1 MDASGGV
8 MSGTAS
14 TEALSG
20 AEKASIMML
29 ALNEADAGKL
39 LGMLDQQEVMEISQT
54 MAVLGRVDAMVVEN
68 LLQEFGERLTR
79 NGGVVG
85 GFDATEKLL
94 LRVLDADRVAAVMQE
109 IRGPAGR
116 TVWDKLAHVNETV
129 LASYLKNEYPQTVAV
144 VLSRIEPAHAA
155 RVLANLPDDFA
166 TEVVMRMLRMEVVQ
180 REIVAHVEQ
189 TLRVEFMSNL
199 ARTNRRDNLELMA
212 EIFNYFDRTT
222 ETRFINALEDR
233 SKETADRIR
242 ALMFTF
248 EDLAKLDGAGIQTLM
263 RSAGNDRIMIALKG
277 ASEQLRALFFKN
289 MSERAAKIMRDDMQA
304 TGPVRLRD
312 VEEAQQFLVNLAKEL
327 AASGEIMLLDG
338 KDDELVY

>member
-1 MDASGGV
+1 MSAGG
-8 MSGTAS
+8 SYD
-14 TEALSG
+14 ALSG

-29 ALNEADAGKL
+29 ALNDADAGKL
-39 LGMLDQQEVMEISQT
+39 LGLLDHQEVMEISQT
-54 MAVLGRVDAMVVEN
+54 MAVLGRVEAGVVEQ
-68 LLQEFGERLTR
+68 LLKEFGERLAHH
-79 NGGVVG
+79 GGVMG

-94 LRVLDADRVAAVMQE
+94 LRVLDADRVAGIMQE

-116 TVWDKLAHVNETV
+116 TVWDKLAHVNEAV

-155 RVLANLPDDFA
+155 RVLTNLPEDFA

-180 REIVAHVEQ
+180 REILADVEQ
-189 TLRVEFMSNL
+189 TLRAEFMSNL

-212 EIFNYFDRTT
+212 EIFNYFDRGT

-233 SKETADRIR
+233 NKETADRIK

-248 EDLAKLDGAGIQTLM
+248 EDLAKLDAAGVQTLM
-263 RSAGNDRIMIALKG
+263 RSAGNDRIVIALKG
-277 ASEQLRALFFKN
+277 ASEQLRELFFKN

-312 VEEAQQFLVNLAKEL
+312 VEEAQQFLVNMAKEL

>member
-1 MDASGGV
+1 
-8 MSGTAS
+8 
-14 TEALSG
+14 
-20 AEKASIMML
+20 MML
-29 ALNEADAGKL
+29 ALNEADAGRL
-39 LGMLDQQEVMEISQT
+39 LGMLDHQEVMEISQT
-54 MAVLGRVDAMVVEN
+54 MAVLGRVDAAVVEQ

-180 REIVAHVEQ
+180 REIVADVEQ

-248 EDLAKLDGAGIQTLM
+248 EDLIKLDGVGIQTLM

-277 ASEQLRALFFKN
+277 ASEQLRELFFKN
-289 MSERAAKIMRDDMQA
+289 MSERAAKIMRDDMQS

-312 VEEAQQFLVNLAKEL
+312 VEEAQQFLVNMAKEL

>member
-1 MDASGGV
+1 MSAGASYD
-8 MSGTAS
+8 
-14 TEALSG
+14 ALSG

-29 ALNEADAGKL
+29 ALNDADAGKL
-39 LGMLDQQEVMEISQT
+39 LGLLDHQEVMEISQT
-54 MAVLGRVDAMVVEN
+54 MAVLGRVEAGVVEQ
-68 LLQEFGERLTR
+68 LLKEFGERLAH
-79 NGGVVG
+79 NGGVMG

-94 LRVLDADRVAAVMQE
+94 LRVLDADRVAGIMQE

-116 TVWDKLAHVNETV
+116 TVWDKLAHVNEAV

-155 RVLANLPDDFA
+155 RVLTNLPEDFA

-180 REIVAHVEQ
+180 REILADVEQ
-189 TLRVEFMSNL
+189 TLRAEFMSNL

-212 EIFNYFDRTT
+212 EIFNYFDRGT
-222 ETRFINALEDR
+222 ETRFINALKDR
-233 SKETADRIR
+233 NQETADRIK

-248 EDLAKLDGAGIQTLM
+248 EDLAKLDAAGVQTLM
-263 RSAGNDRIMIALKG
+263 RSAGNDRIVIALKG
-277 ASEQLRALFFKN
+277 ASEQLRELFFKN

-312 VEEAQQFLVNLAKEL
+312 VEEAQQFLVNMAKEL

>member
-1 MDASGGV
+1 
-8 MSGTAS
+8 MSGAVNCET
-14 TEALSG
+14 LSG

-29 ALNEADAGKL
+29 ALNEADAGRL
-39 LGMLDQQEVMEISQT
+39 LGMLDHQEVMEISQT
-54 MAVLGRVDAMVVEN
+54 MAVLGRVDAAVVEQ

-180 REIVAHVEQ
+180 REIVADVEQ

-248 EDLAKLDGAGIQTLM
+248 EDLIKLDGVGIQTLM

-277 ASEQLRALFFKN
+277 ASEQLRELFFKN
-289 MSERAAKIMRDDMQA
+289 MSERAAKIMRDDMQS

-312 VEEAQQFLVNLAKEL
+312 VEEAQQFLVNMAKEL

>member
-1 MDASGGV
+1 MSAAASYD
-8 MSGTAS
+8 
-14 TEALSG
+14 ALSG

-29 ALNEADAGKL
+29 ALNDADAGKL
-39 LGMLDQQEVMEISQT
+39 LGLLDHQEVMEISQT
-54 MAVLGRVDAMVVEN
+54 MAVLGRVESGVVEQ
-68 LLQEFGERLTR
+68 LLKEFGERLAH
-79 NGGVVG
+79 NGGVMG

-94 LRVLDADRVAAVMQE
+94 LRVLDPERVAGIMQE

-116 TVWDKLAHVNETV
+116 TVWDKLAHVNEAV

-155 RVLANLPDDFA
+155 RVLTNLPDDFA

-180 REIVAHVEQ
+180 REILADVEQ
-189 TLRVEFMSNL
+189 TLRAEFMSNL

-212 EIFNYFDRTT
+212 EIFNYFDRGT

-233 SKETADRIR
+233 NKETADRIK

-248 EDLAKLDGAGIQTLM
+248 EDLAKLDAAGVQTLM
-263 RSAGNDRIMIALKG
+263 RSAGNDRIVIALKG
-277 ASEQLRALFFKN
+277 ASEQLRELFFKN

-312 VEEAQQFLVNLAKEL
+312 VEEAQQFLVNMAKEL